1 MTAQHRPAAPNILC
15 VGMPVRD
22 LVFRVENIP
31 ARGNKM
37 RATHFTEYSGGNA
50 LNASIAIARL
60 GGRVL
65 MSGPMG
71 HVGEKAAEQIFEDL
85 DREGIDGSAM
95 VRMPGLV
102 TPISNIMIDT
112 TGERTIVTYR
122 DPKMWDVTLPDTN
135 ELLKDCEAVL
145 TENRCVFVRDL
156 CFEAK
161 RRGIPVIL
169 DADRAMPMDEPLLQ
183 ASTHIVFSAEALH
196 AATGKDDDVDA
207 LRTIAALT
215 PAFVGVTNGA
225 NGMTWLENGNA
236 RHMAAFPITAVDTLG
251 AGDVFHGAFTL
262 AVAEGRSINEA
273 MRFSAAAAALKCTRH
288 GGAFGSP
295 QRVEV
300 EEFLAKSAVL
310 HFA

>member
-22 LVFRVENIP
+22 LVFRVENLP

-71 HVGEKAAEQIFEDL
+71 DAGEKAAEQIFEDL
-85 DREGIDGSAM
+85 AQEGIDGSAM

-102 TPISNIMIDT
+102 TPISNIMIDH

-122 DPKMWDVTLPDTN
+122 DPEMWKVTLPDTG
-135 ELLKDCEAVL
+135 ELLKDCDAIL
-145 TENRCVFVRDL
+145 TESRCGFVSDL

-161 RRGIPVIL
+161 RRGIPVVL
-169 DADRAMPMDEPLLQ
+169 DADRAMPLEEKLLQ

-196 AATGKDDDVDA
+196 ATTDTDDDIEA
-207 LRTIAALT
+207 LRLIATLT

-225 NGMTWLENGNA
+225 GGMTWLEGEQE
-236 RHMAAFPITAVDTLG
+236 RHMAAFPIAAVDTLG

-262 AVAEGRSINEA
+262 AIAEGQSIEAA

-295 QRVEV
+295 QRIEV
-300 EEFLAKSAVL
+300 EELLAESTAMHVV
-310 HFA
+310 

>member
-1 MTAQHRPAAPNILC
+1 MTTQFRPAAPNILC

-22 LVFRVENIP
+22 LVFRVDNVP

-37 RATHFTEYSGGNA
+37 RATHFTAYSGGNA
-50 LNASIAIARL
+50 LNAAVAISRL
-60 GGRVL
+60 GSRVL

-71 HVGEKAAEQIFEDL
+71 HSGEKVAEQIFEDL
-85 DREGIDGSAM
+85 AREGIDGSAM
-95 VRMPGLV
+95 VQMPGLV
-102 TPISNIMIDT
+102 TPISSIMIDR

-122 DPKMWDVTLPDTN
+122 DPRMWEVTLPDTD
-135 ELLKDCEAVL
+135 ELLKDRNALL
-145 TENRCVFVRDL
+145 TESRCGFVRDL

-161 RRGIPVIL
+161 RRGIPVVL
-169 DADRAMPMDEPLLQ
+169 DADRAMPLDEGLLQ

-196 AATGKDDDVDA
+196 ATTGTGDDIAA

-225 NGMTWLENGNA
+225 GGMTWLEDGKV
-236 RHMAAFPITAVDTLG
+236 RHMAAFSVAAVDTLG
-251 AGDVFHGAFTL
+251 AGDVFHGAFTV
-262 AVAEGRSINEA
+262 AIAEGQSIEAA

-295 QRVEV
+295 QRIEV
-300 EEFLAKSAVL
+300 EAFLAESATPQP
-310 HFA
+310 A

>member
-22 LVFRVENIP
+22 LVFRVENLP

-71 HVGEKAAEQIFEDL
+71 DAGEKAAEQIFEDL
-85 DREGIDGSAM
+85 AQEGIDGSAM

-102 TPISNIMIDT
+102 TPISNIMIDH

-122 DPKMWDVTLPDTN
+122 DPEMWKVTLPDTE
-135 ELLKDCEAVL
+135 ELLKNCDAIL
-145 TENRCVFVRDL
+145 TESRCGFVSDL

-161 RRGIPVIL
+161 RRGTPVVL
-169 DADRAMPMDEPLLQ
+169 DADRAMPLEEPLLQ
-183 ASTHIVFSAEALH
+183 ASTHIVFSAEALR
-196 AATGKDDDVDA
+196 ATTDIDDGIEA
-207 LRTIAALT
+207 LRLIAALT

-225 NGMTWLENGNA
+225 GGMTWLEGGQV
-236 RHMAAFPITAVDTLG
+236 RHMATFPITAVDTLG

-262 AVAEGRSINEA
+262 AIAEGQSIEAA

-295 QRVEV
+295 QRIEV
-300 EEFLAKSAVL
+300 EELLAESVATHVV
-310 HFA
+310 